1 MFCRCSNYSFADRVI
16 SRLTEFDRLF
26 EHLSDWLNQ
35 MEVKV
40 KVVVAPQTTM
50 EDKKKVLDAHQRYL
64 DELVGKRHDF
74 DDLSANVQQ
83 LRPDVVDPHIILQL
97 TQLHSKFL
105 DLETYLK
112 VNTEQLTF

>member
-26 EHLSDWLNQ
+26 EHLHDWLNQ
-35 MEVKV
+35 MEVTV
-40 KVVVAPQTTM
+40 KVLVTPLTTL
-50 EDKKKVLDAHQRYL
+50 EDKKKVLGDHQRYL
-64 DELVGKRHDF
+64 DELVGKRLDF
-74 DDLSANVQQ
+74 DNLSTKVQQ
-83 LRPDVVDPHIILQL
+83 LRPDVVDPHIVLQL
-97 TQLHSKFL
+97 TQLHSKYL

>member
-1 MFCRCSNYSFADRVI
+1 MFCHCSKYSFADRVI

-26 EHLSDWLNQ
+26 EHFYDWLNQ

-40 KVVVAPQTTM
+40 KAVVAPRTTL
-50 EDKKKVLDAHQRYL
+50 EDKNKVLEGHQKYL
-64 DELVGKRHDF
+64 DELAGKRLDF
-74 DDLSANVQQ
+74 DDLSTKVQQ

-97 TQLHSKFL
+97 TQLHSKYL

-112 VNTEQLTF
+112 VNTELLPF